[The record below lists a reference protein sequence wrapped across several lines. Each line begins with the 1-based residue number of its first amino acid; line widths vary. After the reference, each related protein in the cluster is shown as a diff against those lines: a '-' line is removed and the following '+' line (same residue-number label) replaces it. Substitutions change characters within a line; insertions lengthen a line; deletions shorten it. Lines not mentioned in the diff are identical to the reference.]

1 MNARALC
8 CAAVLALS
16 TLCTGCWDA
25 TEIDRLAIVSA
36 SGLDLVQPDPDSPPL
51 VQGTLQIARASE
63 MGSNGGGSPTTTT
76 GSTDAF
82 ILEQAK
88 GQNALQP
95 FDIIRKRLSRK
106 LFLGQRRVIVIGE
119 DYAKHGVYDLVDEV
133 IRNPQSRLRTYVVI
147 AYHSTA
153 ESILKLP
160 YALNRLPS
168 DAIAEIEQQGSV
180 PEVDAKDFIEK
191 LVSKG
196 DTFAMGIDPVQS
208 APEGSDASASTFQLN
223 QIAIFRGDKLVG
235 WLEGPTF
242 EGFLWIYGRMKR
254 ADTTVRLPGVP
265 GYLTGRMLSIR
276 TERSVAVVNGRPQ
289 ININTRTQYD
299 IAENGTPMN
308 LNDPSSVNKVRDAI
322 QQEILSQMK
331 STMDA
336 LQQKYVS
343 DPFGF
348 GEQLDKQYPRAW
360 AKVKENWHST
370 YSKTPVVI
378 TADVEIRNSG
388 LTGPPLRKPPER
400 QPSTGGQD

>member
-1 MNARALC
+1 MNARSIC
-8 CAAVLALS
+8 CATVLALS
-16 TLCTGCWDA
+16 VLCTGCWDA

-36 SGLDLVQPDPDSPPL
+36 SGLDLVQPDPESPPL

-63 MGSNGGGSPTTTT
+63 MGSTGGGSPTTTT
-76 GSTDAF
+76 GSSDAF

-88 GQNALQP
+88 GENALEP
-95 FDIIRKRLSRK
+95 FDTIRKRLSRK

-147 AYHSTA
+147 AYHGTA
-153 ESILKLP
+153 ESILELP
-160 YALNRLPS
+160 YALNRLPA
-168 DAIAEIEQQGSV
+168 DAIAEIEQQGAT
-180 PEVDAKDFIEK
+180 PEIDAKEFIEK

-196 DTFAMGIDPVQS
+196 DTFAMGIQKVQS
-208 APEGSDASASTFQLN
+208 NPDSSDASTSTFQLN
-223 QIAIFRGDKLVG
+223 QIAIFRADKLVG

-242 EGFLWIYGRMKR
+242 QGFLWIYGRIKR
-254 ADTTVRLPGVP
+254 DDTTVRIKGVP

-276 TERSVAVVNGRPQ
+276 TERSISIVHGRPQ
-289 ININTRTQYD
+289 INIHTRTQYD

-308 LNDPSSVNKVRDAI
+308 LNDPINVTKVRNAI
-322 QQEILSQMK
+322 QQEILSQIK
-331 STMDA
+331 STMDT
-336 LQQKYVS
+336 LQHQYVS

-348 GEQLDKQYPRAW
+348 AEQLHKRDPRAW
-360 AKVKENWHST
+360 EKVHEDWHSV

-388 LTGPPLRKPPER
+388 LTGPPLRKPPEGNT
-400 QPSTGGQD
+400 STGGRG